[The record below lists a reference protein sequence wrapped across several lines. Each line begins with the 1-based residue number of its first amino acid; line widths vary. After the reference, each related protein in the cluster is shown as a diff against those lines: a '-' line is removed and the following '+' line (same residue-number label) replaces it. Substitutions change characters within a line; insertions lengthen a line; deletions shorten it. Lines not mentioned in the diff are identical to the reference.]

1 LNDINDLA
9 PKIFIDIIIKTLYTL
24 YMMRKQREKEIQ
36 MEKFT
41 SMVEQVIALSEI
53 CEIPEIQKQ
62 REDLIKQMWLEFPRE
77 CEMMGLTDGLKG

>member
-1 LNDINDLA
+1 MSLFLA
-9 PKIFIDIIIKTLYTL
+9 VLVDDV
-24 YMMRKQREKEIQ
+24 YMYAIMMYKLKQQREKEIQ

-41 SMVEQVIALSEI
+41 SMIEQVIALSEI

>member
-1 LNDINDLA
+1 LNDINDLV

-24 YMMRKQREKEIQ
+24 YMMRNEREIE

-41 SMVEQVIALSEI
+41 SMVEQVFALSEI

-62 REDLIKQMWLEFPRE
+62 REDLIKQMWAEFPRE

>member
-1 LNDINDLA
+1 
-9 PKIFIDIIIKTLYTL
+9 
-24 YMMRKQREKEIQ
+24 MMRKQREKEIQ

-41 SMVEQVIALSEI
+41 SMVEQVFALSLT

>member
-1 LNDINDLA
+1 
-9 PKIFIDIIIKTLYTL
+9 
-24 YMMRKQREKEIQ
+24 

-41 SMVEQVIALSEI
+41 SMIEQVFALSEI

-62 REDLIKQMWLEFPRE
+62 REDLIKQMWAEFPRE

>member
-1 LNDINDLA
+1 LNDINDLV

-36 MEKFT
+36 MEKFA
-41 SMVEQVIALSEI
+41 SMIEQVIALSEI